1 MLGLAK
7 RKPRKRRRPL
17 WDSTSESTCI
27 RRSTTIVR
35 MAEDGEVLGT
45 QRFVS
50 QPFELA
56 QAMAAAGPEPEV
68 VLESTYGWYWA
79 ADVLQELGAHVHLAH
94 ALGNNWGNRRVKN
107 DVRDAQDLAAM
118 LALGRLAEGWIAPPE
133 VRELRELVR
142 YRYSL
147 IRHRT
152 SAKAQIHGV
161 MAKNGILPVV
171 GELWGP
177 TGQAQLDRLEL
188 PEAYAMRLDSLRT
201 LLDVYET
208 AIAELDAHI
217 HAAAQGRP
225 RVSGPAHACPGSAR
239 SSPPSSWP
247 RSVTSPASS
256 SAKKLC
262 SWAGLTPKHRESDE
276 VVHRGSD
283 HQAGLTAGPLGGHRG
298 CRQLPGQGQREAT
311 RRLPAHRRTRR
322 QVQGPSGRRPQ
333 AAHPRLL
340 RDARRGGPMP
350 RVRRL
355 SLGHGPTRARL
366 TPWPTDSVVWP
377 SFLIE
382 PVGTW
387 PNPIMCGDRRMNGWL
402 PTGA

>member
-1 MLGLAK
+1 MGQYVGIDLH
-7 RKPRKRRRPL
+7 
-17 WDSTSESTCI
+17 

-35 MAEDGEVLGT
+35 MTEDGEVLGT
-45 QRFVS
+45 ERFVS

-79 ADVLQELGAHVHLAH
+79 ADLLQELGAHVHLAH

-147 IRHRT
+147 VRHRT

-177 TGQAQLDRLEL
+177 SGQAQLDRLEL
-188 PEAYAMRLDSLRT
+188 PEAYADAPRLVAQPPRRLRGG
-201 LLDVYET
+201 
-208 AIAELDAHI
+208 IAELDAHI
-217 HAAAQGRP
+217 HAELKADPGYQAVMTLPGVGKVIAAIFVAEIGDISRFD
-225 RVSGPAHACPGSAR
+225 
-239 SSPPSSWP
+239 
-247 RSVTSPASS
+247 

-276 VVHRGSD
+276 VVHRGAITKQGSPLVRWAAIEAVGNYRAKGNEKLRAD
-283 HQAGLTAGPLGGHRG
+283 YKRIAEHAGKYKARVAVARKLLTLVFYAMRDGEVRCL
-298 CRQLPGQGQREAT
+298 ET
-311 RRLPAHRRTRR
+311 
-322 QVQGPSGRRPQ
+322 
-333 AAHPRLL
+333 AA
-340 RDARRGGPMP
+340 
-350 RVRRL
+350 
-355 SLGHGPTRARL
+355 
-366 TPWPTDSVVWP
+366 
-377 SFLIE
+377 
-382 PVGTW
+382 
-387 PNPIMCGDRRMNGWL
+387 
-402 PTGA
+402 

>member
-1 MLGLAK
+1 MGQYVGIDLH
-7 RKPRKRRRPL
+7 
-17 WDSTSESTCI
+17 

-45 QRFVS
+45 ERFVS
-50 QPFELA
+50 QPFELT

-107 DVRDAQDLAAM
+107 DERDAQDLAAM

-188 PEAYAMRLDSLRT
+188 PEAYAMRLDSLRN
-201 LLDVYET
+201 LLHVYERS
-208 AIAELDAHI
+208 IAELDAHI
-217 HAAAQGRP
+217 HAQLKADPGYQAAMTLPGVGKVIAAIFVAEIGD
-225 RVSGPAHACPGSAR
+225 VSR
-239 SSPPSSWP
+239 FD
-247 RSVTSPASS
+247 

-276 VVHRGSD
+276 VVRRGAITKQGSPLVRWAAIEAVGNYRAKGNEKLRAD
-283 HQAGLTAGPLGGHRG
+283 YTRIAEHAGKYKARVAVARKLLTLVFYA
-298 CRQLPGQGQREAT
+298 
-311 RRLPAHRRTRR
+311 
-322 QVQGPSGRRPQ
+322 
-333 AAHPRLL
+333 L
-340 RDARRGGPMP
+340 RDRE
-350 RVRRL
+350 VRCL
-355 SLGHGPTRARL
+355 ESA
-366 TPWPTDSVVWP
+366 
-377 SFLIE
+377 
-382 PVGTW
+382 
-387 PNPIMCGDRRMNGWL
+387 
-402 PTGA
+402 A

>member
-1 MLGLAK
+1 MGQYVGIDLH
-7 RKPRKRRRPL
+7 
-17 WDSTSESTCI
+17 

-45 QRFVS
+45 ERFVS

-79 ADVLQELGAHVHLAH
+79 ADVLQDLGAHVHLAH

-188 PEAYAMRLDSLRT
+188 PEAYAMRLDSLRH
-201 LLDVYET
+201 LLDVYER

-225 RVSGPAHACPGSAR
+225 RLSGRHDAAR
-239 SSPPSSWP
+239 SGQGHRRHLRGRDRRHQPLRLGQEALPAGPGSPPS
-247 RSVTSPASS
+247 TAS
-256 SAKKLC
+256 
-262 SWAGLTPKHRESDE
+262 
-276 VVHRGSD
+276 
-283 HQAGLTAGPLGGHRG
+283 
-298 CRQLPGQGQREAT
+298 
-311 RRLPAHRRTRR
+311 
-322 QVQGPSGRRPQ
+322 
-333 AAHPRLL
+333 
-340 RDARRGGPMP
+340 
-350 RVRRL
+350 
-355 SLGHGPTRARL
+355 PTRSSTA
-366 TPWPTDSVVWP
+366 
-377 SFLIE
+377 
-382 PVGTW
+382 
-387 PNPIMCGDRRMNGWL
+387 
-402 PTGA
+402 A